1 MFSPFLTK
9 FKQIFV
15 YFCVVM
21 KYCETRFN
29 LLIACILCVF
39 STVVFAQ
46 EAKTQ
51 LSAPEKLSELLAK
64 KVELDREAS
73 EKKQFTI
80 QIHYGN
86 YESSVVV
93 LESFEIDYPELPA
106 RLVFETPNYKIRAG
120 NFATEREALEVLTSI
135 KRRYKAAFVLKP

>member
-1 MFSPFLTK
+1 
-9 FKQIFV
+9 
-15 YFCVVM
+15 M
-21 KYCETRFN
+21 KSHKSHFN
-29 LLIACILCVF
+29 HLIVFIL
-39 STVVFAQ
+39 SILNATVLAQ

-51 LSAPEKLSELLAK
+51 LSVPEKLSELLAK

-80 QIHYGN
+80 QIHYGD
-86 YESSVVV
+86 YESSVVI

-106 RLVFETPNYKIRAG
+106 RLIFETPNYKIRAG